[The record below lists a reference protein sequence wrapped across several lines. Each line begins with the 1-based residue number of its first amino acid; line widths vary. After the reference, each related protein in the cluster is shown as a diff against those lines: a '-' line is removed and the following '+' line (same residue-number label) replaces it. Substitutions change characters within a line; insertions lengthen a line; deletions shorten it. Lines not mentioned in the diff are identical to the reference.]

1 MKISVYSDESIPV
14 ISDDAKG
21 RTNLSGAESSMIHQR
36 GCQDGLAIVMDA
48 LKETTEIVQGHAW
61 GQFYYF

>member
-14 ISDDAKG
+14 ISDEANG

-36 GCQDGLAIVMDA
+36 GCQDGLAIMDA
-48 LKETTEIVQGHAW
+48 LKETKEIVQGHTW